1 MNGSKT
7 IKALENIFKIISIR
21 DEIHHPFY
29 ISKTGENN
37 CIFRFENRKAK
48 TYLIYRIDNIN
59 YREYMLNKTELLDI
73 DFNHEFKKIYK
84 FSLFIFG

>member
-1 MNGSKT
+1 MNESKT

-29 ISKTGENN
+29 ISKTG
-37 CIFRFENRKAK
+37 ENRKAK

-84 FSLFIFG
+84 SSLFIFG